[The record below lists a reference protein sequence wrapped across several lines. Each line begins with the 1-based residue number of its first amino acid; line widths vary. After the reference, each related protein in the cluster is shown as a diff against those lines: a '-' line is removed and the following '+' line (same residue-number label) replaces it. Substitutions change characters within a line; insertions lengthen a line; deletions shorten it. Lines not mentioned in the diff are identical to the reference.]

1 MALGLRSLR
10 PKGLK
15 LKGLDPNCLYA
26 SSVNKLV
33 SSFQDLQRC
42 EGARP
47 PRPYIRER
55 NGRILNTTGTAS

>member
-15 LKGLDPNCLYA
+15 LKGLGQGLCA
-26 SSVNKLV
+26 SSVHKLV
-33 SSFQDLQRC
+33 SSFGPPEMR
-42 EGARP
+42 RSST